1 MKTEL
6 QLGEEGTR
14 FVAER
19 WRAQASLI
27 ERRTSSGLAL
37 RSVIFCSAGG
47 RHLKHDKR
55 DAAKTESKATR
66 PIGPGC
72 RAVQKVCSQNSLGP
86 SSCSGRSNRSG
97 RSLSVA
103 HVPLVR
109 SQQARPAFARS
120 IAALGSP
127 AGWAVWA

>member
-1 MKTEL
+1 MKAEL

-14 FVAER
+14 SVAER

-27 ERRTSSGLAL
+27 ERTSSGLAL

-66 PIGPGC
+66 LIGPGC
-72 RAVQKVCSQNSLGP
+72 RAQCKKSAPRTL
-86 SSCSGRSNRSG
+86 
-97 RSLSVA
+97 
-103 HVPLVR
+103 LVGH
-109 SQQARPAFARS
+109 SA
-120 IAALGSP
+120 
-127 AGWAVWA
+127 

>member
-19 WRAQASLI
+19 RAQASLI
-27 ERRTSSGLAL
+27 EWTSSELAL

-86 SSCSGRSNRSG
+86 SSCSGRS
-97 RSLSVA
+97 LSVA

-109 SQQARPAFARS
+109 SQQARPGFARS